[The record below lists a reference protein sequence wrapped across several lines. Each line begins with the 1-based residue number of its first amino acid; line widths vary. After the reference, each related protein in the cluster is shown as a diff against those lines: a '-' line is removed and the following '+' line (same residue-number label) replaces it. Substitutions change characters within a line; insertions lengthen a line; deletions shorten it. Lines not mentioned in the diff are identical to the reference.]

1 MYNDIKTNIRTTHI
15 AKFVKSFLKLL
26 LERKKD
32 GRTNI
37 NTPSIYIIG
46 IILLIM
52 IFY

>member
-1 MYNDIKTNIRTTHI
+1 MYKVIRTKRRATHI

-37 NTPSIYIIG
+37 NTPSI
-46 IILLIM
+46 
-52 IFY
+52 